1 MDAARRRRGGET
13 VLLLLVLSTIL
24 CGCGAP
30 PAPREETIKLDDPRP
45 IAAVDSL
52 WTEELT
58 WMEVRDAIKAGK
70 TTIIVGAG
78 GIEQNGPYVATGKH
92 NYMLQAIMPV
102 IGRKLGN
109 ALLAP
114 IVRFSP
120 EGDID
125 RRSGDMAYPGTIGVE
140 DSTFV
145 ALITDVCRSYKQHGF
160 TDIVLIGDHGG
171 TQPGMK
177 SVATELN
184 KKWAAGNVRVHFI
197 PEYYDQDIWSF
208 NYLKEIGV
216 FQQPDIKSAVRSG
229 IHDDYHYDA
238 VIATVDAT
246 HIRAEQRLKENLFT
260 INGVD
265 LHPLAKTVDN
275 GRKLI
280 EYRAGITADAIR
292 KSIAKTE
299 RKSEPHR
306 PADGV
311 RVTHVEPRQR

>member
-1 MDAARRRRGGET
+1 VAGLDA
-13 VLLLLVLSTIL
+13 
-24 CGCGAP
+24 
-30 PAPREETIKLDDPRP
+30 PRP
-45 IAAVDSL
+45 IAAVDTL

-58 WMEVRDAIKAGK
+58 WMEVRDAVKAGK

-78 GIEQNGPYVATGKH
+78 GIEHNGPYLVTGKH
-92 NYMLQAIMPV
+92 NYMLQAMMPV

-114 IVRFSP
+114 IVKFSP

-125 RRSGDMAYPGTIGVE
+125 RRSGEMAYPGTVSVE

-177 SVATELN
+177 SVAAQLN
-184 KKWAAGNVRVHFI
+184 KKWADGNARVHFI
-197 PEYYDQDIWSF
+197 SEYYEQDIWSYD
-208 NYLKEIGV
+208 YLKEIGV
-216 FQQPDIKSAVRSG
+216 FQQPDVKSALRAE

-238 VIATVDAT
+238 VVATVDST
-246 HIRAEQRLKENLFT
+246 YIRTEQRLKENLFT

-265 LHPLAKTVDN
+265 LHPLSKTIEN

-280 EYRAGITADAIR
+280 EYRASFTADAIR
-292 KSIAKTE
+292 KSIARTE
-299 RKSEPHR
+299 RKGER
-306 PADGV
+306 PRTGGGG
-311 RVTHVEPRQR
+311 RVTQAGPRPR